1 MRAKRK
7 PVPPDPIAAATGF
20 PKGEFSLTSHLR
32 REHRNEARGKSRAD
46 LPGKR
51 LAGASSKV
59 RKESM
64 RINADFAAIERDP
77 DA

>member
-20 PKGEFSLTSHLR
+20 LKGQFSLTDDLC
-32 REHRNEARGKSRAD
+32 REHRNEARGKSRAG
-46 LPGKR
+46 LAGTR

-77 DA
+77 DV